1 MRSQVERTAFTI
13 AEAADSAGVGRE
25 QIMEWIDSGELKAF
39 KVGKRRGK
47 TMIPVECLKE
57 MLLRKA
63 EVREGLPITSPTLR
77 ILRMRRKKKAGI
89 A

>member
-13 AEAADSAGVGRE
+13 AEAADSAGVSRE
-25 QIMEWIDSGELKAF
+25 RITEWIHTGELKAF
-39 KVGKRRGK
+39 KVGERRGK

-57 MLLRKA
+57 TLFRKA
-63 EVREGLPITSPTLR
+63 EAREGLPVTSPTLQ
-77 ILRMRRKKKAGI
+77 ILRMKRKKKAGI

>member
-1 MRSQVERTAFTI
+1 MESPVERTAFTI

-25 QIMEWIDSGELKAF
+25 QITEWIDSGELKAF

-57 MLLRKA
+57 TLFRKA
-63 EVREGLPITSPTLR
+63 EAREGLPVTSPTLQ
-77 ILRMRRKKKAGI
+77 ILRMKRKKKAGI